1 MRLLGLHA
9 IEAAHHV
16 TLAGELRAHGA
27 TDGPRRPGNE
37 NVHGRHSDTARPI
50 CGTLALARLHPAGYS
65 GPVSEAKWQAW
76 LVDLDGTLYWA
87 LGVKLLMAAEL
98 GVLGLHKAQRLRHF
112 RHEHERL
119 RADGNPNANGA
130 DPFREQLE
138 RTAQALG
145 LPTAELEADVRSWM
159 IERPARYLR
168 WFRRSSLLAEVAAFR
183 EQGGR
188 TALVSDYPASR
199 KLDALGARALF
210 DVVVASGEPNGPRR
224 LKPDPDGYLR
234 AAAAL
239 SVAPARCLVV
249 GDREDADGAAARAA
263 GMAFRRIGG

>member
-1 MRLLGLHA
+1 
-9 IEAAHHV
+9 
-16 TLAGELRAHGA
+16 
-27 TDGPRRPGNE
+27 
-37 NVHGRHSDTARPI
+37 
-50 CGTLALARLHPAGYS
+50 
-65 GPVSEAKWQAW
+65 VSEAKWLAW

-87 LGVKLLMAAEL
+87 PGVKLLMAVEL
-98 GVLGLHKAQRLRHF
+98 GLLGLHKAQRLRRF

-119 RADGNPNANGA
+119 RADSKAPEG

-138 RTAQALG
+138 RTAQGLG
-145 LPTAELEADVRSWM
+145 VPTAELEVDVRSWM
-159 IERPARYLR
+159 VERPARYLR

-183 EQGGR
+183 EQGGC

-199 KLDALGARALF
+199 KLEALGARALF

-234 AAAAL
+234 AASAL
-239 SVAPARCLVV
+239 GVAPDRCLVV

-263 GMAFRRIGG
+263 GMAFRRVGG

>member
-1 MRLLGLHA
+1 MRFLGLHA
-9 IEAAHHV
+9 IEAAHHI
-16 TLAGELRAHGA
+16 TLAGEFRAHGA
-27 TDGPRRPGNE
+27 TDGPRRPGDE

-50 CGTLALARLHPAGYS
+50 CGVLALARLHPAGYS

-87 LGVKLLMAAEL
+87 PGVKLLMAAEL
-98 GVLGLHKAQRLRHF
+98 GLLGLHKAPRLRHF

-119 RADGNPNANGA
+119 RADVNAPESE
-130 DPFREQLE
+130 PFREQLE
-138 RTAQALG
+138 RTAQRLG
-145 LPTAELEADVRSWM
+145 LPTTELEADVRSWM

-183 EQGGR
+183 EQRGR
-188 TALVSDYPASR
+188 TGLVSDYPASR
-199 KLDALGARALF
+199 KLDALGARDLF

-239 SVAPARCLVV
+239 GVAPERCLVV

-263 GMAFRRIGG
+263 GMGFRRIG

>member
-1 MRLLGLHA
+1 MAPDDPVTRTFMAATLTQLGPF
-9 IEAAHHV
+9 AA
-16 TLAGELRAHGA
+16 
-27 TDGPRRPGNE
+27 
-37 NVHGRHSDTARPI
+37 S
-50 CGTLALARLHPAGYS
+50 LALARLDAAGYS
-65 GPVSEAKWQAW
+65 GPVPERKCEAW

-98 GVLGLHKAQRLRHF
+98 GLFGLHKAARLRRF

-119 RADGNPNANGA
+119 RAEASAPDG

-138 RTAQALG
+138 RTARGLG

-159 IERPARYLR
+159 VERPARYLR

-188 TALVSDYPASR
+188 TALVSDYPAIR
-199 KLDALGARALF
+199 KLDALGARDLF
-210 DVVVASGEPNGPRR
+210 EVVVASGEPNGPGR
-224 LKPDPDGYLR
+224 LKPAPDGYLR
-234 AAAAL
+234 AARAL
-239 SVAPARCLVV
+239 GVAPEYCLVV